1 MPAFRG
7 TTNKK
12 CSSEM
17 PKVLIKAS
25 VRADHLFSRRRKS
38 GWKAGESIFLTVGE
52 LTLFMLDIFWVV
64 RFEWQ

>member
-1 MPAFRG
+1 
-7 TTNKK
+7 
-12 CSSEM
+12 M

-25 VRADHLFSRRRKS
+25 VKADHLFSRRRKS